1 MAKYKGKYIGT
12 VKTND
17 VGRLFRT
24 VFPIKPSQ
32 CLGKIMFC
40 DVGKQLYKDRDNIG
54 IENTEQMTSRLLFEH
69 SETC

>member
-17 VGRLFRT
+17 VGRMFRT
-24 VFPIKPSQ
+24 VFPIRPSQ
-32 CLGKIMFC
+32 CLGKVMLC
-40 DVGKQLYKDRDNIG
+40 DVGKQVYNDKGIIC
-54 IENTEQMTSRLLFEH
+54 IENTEQMTSRLLSEH